1 MRKRYTAEQREQ
13 LVAEVRATGASAGK
27 VAKRMGV
34 TPSSAYL
41 WVKAATSEASA
52 PVFARVVPAKPKPT
66 TLTGQMVL
74 EVGDVKLH
82 VGADFNADLLRRV
95 IAALSGAS

>member
-41 WVKAATSEASA
+41 WVKAAASEASA
-52 PVFARVVPAKPKPT
+52 PVFARVVPAKSKPPT
-66 TLTGQMVL
+66 VISQMVL
-74 EVGDVKLH
+74 EVGGAKLH
-82 VGADFNADLLRRV
+82 VGEDFDADLLRRV

>member
-13 LVAEVRATGASAGK
+13 LVAEVRATGASAGE

-52 PVFARVVPAKPKPT
+52 PVFARVVPAKPEST
-66 TLTGQMVL
+66 SLTSRLVL
-74 EVGDVKLH
+74 EVDGVKLH
-82 VGADFNADLLRRV
+82 VGEDFDAELLRRV